1 MTRPV
6 AGVSRRSVRAGSK
19 LLPARERAP
28 LSGGVEPAAGEVV
41 PPAGEVAPPAGNDDL
56 PAGTM
61 VYRMSRT
68 DFDVRCDE
76 DFWKRGDYDAR
87 RGLAEVVE
95 TPLLGHEWRGR
106 EVTAL
111 VLLVCGESAR
121 ATGAIRIEW
130 GGSILEPD
138 ESFYFEPFY
147 DLGYSEDENC
157 RPELGHRPP
166 ALVVEI
172 NRSSSPARAAE
183 KRQDYFDLGVRE
195 VWTWRPKDGATIY
208 RPFAGGP
215 PRPSAESKVVPGVTR
230 EDLDELWAEVPWSE
244 TPGVRAAVVRRV
256 GERRGRAAASAEG
269 SRPPPRRSAGT

>member
-1 MTRPV
+1 MR
-6 AGVSRRSVRAGSK
+6 K
-19 LLPARERAP
+19 
-28 LSGGVEPAAGEVV
+28 GGEWP
-41 PPAGEVAPPAGNDDL
+41 

-68 DFDVRCDE
+68 DFEVRCDE

-95 TPLLGHEWRGR
+95 TPLLGHEWRGA

-111 VLLVCGESAR
+111 VLLVCGER
-121 ATGAIRIEW
+121 VGPTGALRMEW

-138 ESFYFEPFY
+138 ESFYFEPSS
-147 DLGYSEDENC
+147 DLGYSDDENC

-183 KRQDYFDLGVRE
+183 KRQDYFDMGVRE
-195 VWTWRPKDGATIY
+195 VWTWRPKDGATIC
-208 RPFAGGP
+208 RRSADGS
-215 PRPSAESKVVPGVTR
+215 PSAAPESAVVRGVTR
-230 EDLDELWAEVPWSE
+230 EDLEELWSDPRSE
-244 TPGVRAAVVRRV
+244 AAGRRAAIVRRV
-256 GERRGRAAASAEG
+256 RRRRGANDAAPAPSEE
-269 SRPPPRRSAGT
+269 S